1 MARSLAL
8 PPPMG
13 ETHGMATH
21 VPLIT
26 ADLARAARALAQVS
40 LPDLAERTGLDV
52 DHLRGVERGLSSLT
66 PAEEERLHLAFEE
79 FGVEVLPADEAAGI
93 GHGVRRKFNP
103 RTVKRLENWENEGG
117 PAADDDI

>member
-1 MARSLAL
+1 
-8 PPPMG
+8 
-13 ETHGMATH
+13 MATY

-26 ADLARAARALAQVS
+26 HDLARAARALAQVS
-40 LPDLAERTGLDV
+40 LLDLAEHTDLDAE
-52 DHLRGVERGLSSLT
+52 HLRGVERGLRSLT
-66 PAEEERLHLAFEE
+66 PAQEERLHLAFEE
-79 FGVEVLPADEAAGI
+79 FGVEVLPADEVAGT